1 MTTPLLNPTAPAA
14 DSKSTAR
21 AAYGFSRPILI
32 QLLSILILLREAG
45 GF

>member
-1 MTTPLLNPTAPAA
+1 MTNPLLNPTAPAA
-14 DSKSTAR
+14 DSKSMAW
-21 AAYGFSRPILI
+21 FSRPILI